1 MNQDKHRKKGGRT
14 GTRMNRTA
22 ILLIAMLLLISTAVG
37 TTVAFLMT
45 NTEPVESSFEYA
57 RVSCEAT
64 ESLGMNASRYVQV
77 KNTGTVNAYIR
88 ATYVVNWLDSEKN
101 IVASVP
107 KGYSYTLTE
116 NPSGNWIKGEDGY
129 FYYLT
134 TVAPGYSTSGS
145 LLTCTATYPDHPE
158 YTLSV
163 EILAEAIQSTPK
175 KAITEAW
182 GVTVSGGK
190 PAAE

>member
-1 MNQDKHRKKGGRT
+1 MNQSKKRL
-14 GTRMNRTA
+14 NRA
-22 ILLIAMLLLISTAVG
+22 VLLAVLIALALGAVIG
-37 TTVAFLMT
+37 TTVAFLIDKPDAVT
-45 NTEPVESSFEYA
+45 NSFTYA
-57 RVSCEAT
+57 HVSCQVT
-64 ESLGMNASRYVQV
+64 ESFDGTTKKDV
-77 KNTGTVNAYIR
+77 KIQNTSDIDVYIR

-107 KGYSYTLTE
+107 EGYSYTLTE
-116 NPSGNWIKGEDGY
+116 NPSGNWKKGEDGY

-134 TVAPGYSTSGS
+134 PVAPGYSTSGS

-175 KAITEAW
+175 KAIAEAW